1 MALLPRQGTAFRVPL
16 CLGVLD
22 CFSKGVIVTR
32 SLNSSF
38 FKVCNVVL
46 QSMVELSGILDG
58 HHSRDLRARIVQL
71 VG

>member
-1 MALLPRQGTAFRVPL
+1 M
-16 CLGVLD
+16 LG

-32 SLNSSF
+32 SLNSSC

-46 QSMVELSGILDG
+46 QSMVELSGVLDG